1 MITLILIAYIL
12 LSLLFSFNN
21 MRDTYSLING
31 HSKGMKKK
39 KAFVWGFLTIP
50 LLVLLAGLILGGLYL
65 ALLILDWTL
74 QAIQWIYINMP

>member
-1 MITLILIAYIL
+1 
-12 LSLLFSFNN
+12 
-21 MRDTYSLING
+21 
-31 HSKGMKKK
+31 MKKK

>member
-1 MITLILIAYIL
+1 MITLILIAYVL

-39 KAFVWGFLTIP
+39 KAFIWGFLTIP
-50 LLVLLAGLILGGLYL
+50 LFVLLAGLIVGGLYL
-65 ALLILDWTL
+65 ASIILDWTL
-74 QAIQWIYINMP
+74 QAIHWIYINMP